1 MKRLLVILPLLAIV
15 LAMGCE
21 PGKPVPVPVSGKVL
35 IDGKPAANIIVTFMD
50 AKDITK
56 NATGKTGED
65 GTYQLTTDKKGD
77 GARPGDYK
85 ITFQDGEL
93 QAERPQMPASTGT
106 KGPDISNPEYRK
118 AMEEMM
124 QAGKDPNA
132 PKEKKEGRVPM
143 KYAAIESTPYTK
155 KVEPPKG
162 DFDFE
167 LEGNKPAK

>member
-1 MKRLLVILPLLAIV
+1 MKRLLAILPLVAIV
-15 LAMGCE
+15 FAMGCE
-21 PGKPVPVPVSGKVL
+21 PGKPGPVPVSGKVL
-35 IDGKPAANIIVTFMD
+35 IDGKPAANVIVTFMD

-93 QAERPQMPASTGT
+93 QEESPQMTSTGT
-106 KGPDISNPEYRK
+106 KGPDISNPDYIK
-118 AMEEMM
+118 QMEKVMN
-124 QAGKDPNA
+124 ANKDPNA
-132 PKEKKEGRVPM
+132 PKEVKEGRIPI
-143 KYAAIESTPYTK
+143 KYAGVDTTPYTK